1 MICHHDFAA
10 LEEIFLARHRRVA
23 DGAENATFR
32 LRNRPALVE
41 CTARNMEKPDPTALT
56 DLVRQAQAGNM
67 SAQNDLIVAYQARLA
82 GFVYAMLGHSAPV
95 DDLCQ
100 DVLIKMLR
108 GLPRLLEPS
117 LFEPWFFRLA
127 RNACIDH
134 TRRERW
140 RRMFVFFDPATD
152 DPPVFV
158 DTKKRDR
165 VEALLALLQRLSARD
180 RTLLLMAQEGLS
192 LAEMARATGT
202 TTTTIKTRLHRARE
216 RLRELYEKRT

>member
-1 MICHHDFAA
+1 MIRLA
-10 LEEIFLARHRRVA
+10 LVQCIARHMEDKA
-23 DGAENATFR
+23 D
-32 LRNRPALVE
+32 
-41 CTARNMEKPDPTALT
+41 DTALPE
-56 DLVRQAQAGNM
+56 LVRRAQAGNM
-67 SAQNDLIVAYQARLA
+67 SAQNALIVAYQARLA
-82 GFVYAMLGHSAPV
+82 GFVYAMLGRAAPV

-100 DVLIKMLR
+100 DVLIKMLK
-108 GLPRLLEPS
+108 GLPRLLDPA
-117 LFEPWFFRLA
+117 LFEPWLFRLA

-140 RRMFVFFDPATD
+140 RRMFTFFDPATD

-158 DTKKRDR
+158 DTDKRER
-165 VEALLALLQRLSARD
+165 IEALLALLQRLPARD

-216 RLRELYEKRT
+216 RLRDLYAKRT

>member
-1 MICHHDFAA
+1 M
-10 LEEIFLARHRRVA
+10 
-23 DGAENATFR
+23 
-32 LRNRPALVE
+32 E
-41 CTARNMEKPDPTALT
+41 CNARNMEKADSTALT

-82 GFVYAMLGHSAPV
+82 GFVYAMLGHAAPV

-108 GLPRLLEPS
+108 GLPRLLDPG

-158 DTKKRDR
+158 DTEKRDR

>member
-1 MICHHDFAA
+1 MEDK
-10 LEEIFLARHRRVA
+10 A
-23 DGAENATFR
+23 D
-32 LRNRPALVE
+32 
-41 CTARNMEKPDPTALT
+41 DTALPE
-56 DLVRQAQAGNM
+56 LVRRAQAGNM
-67 SAQNDLIVAYQARLA
+67 SAQNALIVAYQARLA
-82 GFVYAMLGHSAPV
+82 GFVYAMLGRAAPV

-100 DVLIKMLR
+100 DVLIKMLK
-108 GLPRLLEPS
+108 GLPRLLDPA
-117 LFEPWFFRLA
+117 LFEPWLFRLA

-140 RRMFVFFDPATD
+140 RRMFTFFDPATD

-158 DTKKRDR
+158 DTDKRER
-165 VEALLALLQRLSARD
+165 IEALLALLQRLPARD

-216 RLRELYEKRT
+216 RLRDLYAKRT